1 MKYVKTYELF
11 GDFFK
16 NRKKLLLD
24 KQEEIRQEKLRKEK
38 EAKEVE
44 KPTGPSP
51 EEIKKA
57 TSERI
62 RKDFIESVKNYL
74 SSIKNSYI
82 DKIDVTLSKSLDGER
97 FNLTIFP
104 NKEIFSN
111 IKYNKGDININL
123 GIKEASIEMSI
134 YSTQL
139 DKDHRNRTITK
150 EDVSIYSDNDS
161 LLIINAKEIINS
173 KGYLGEYETS
183 RVRMFKDKLRRLPR
197 YGERKRAIVSKKL
210 DTEDETNLQNIERY
224 VNSKVASIG
233 TCLERYITDKLEKL
247 KAKER
252 LDKFRQIDV
261 DEIKEILA
269 DVLDM
274 CEGDYIVD
282 RKSDHFMIHGKIAGL
297 SSHSDSGI
305 KMNSPTIQVI
315 RHIPEIKDRLND
327 INMDMDVHFG
337 STAKNYNIDIKVYCI
352 GDDILNPQ
360 IRPNILLNL

>member
-1 MKYVKTYELF
+1 
-11 GDFFK
+11 
-16 NRKKLLLD
+16 
-24 KQEEIRQEKLRKEK
+24 
-38 EAKEVE
+38 
-44 KPTGPSP
+44 
-51 EEIKKA
+51 
-57 TSERI
+57 
-62 RKDFIESVKNYL
+62 
-74 SSIKNSYI
+74 
-82 DKIDVTLSKSLDGER
+82 
-97 FNLTIFP
+97 
-104 NKEIFSN
+104 
-111 IKYNKGDININL
+111 
-123 GIKEASIEMSI
+123 
-134 YSTQL
+134 
-139 DKDHRNRTITK
+139 
-150 EDVSIYSDNDS
+150 
-161 LLIINAKEIINS
+161 
-173 KGYLGEYETS
+173 
-183 RVRMFKDKLRRLPR
+183 MFKDKLRRLPR

-360 IRPNILLNL
+360 IRPARRMPAP